1 MAGQI
6 FYRERLNAREG
17 SKTPRYR
24 IVAVS
29 GIDLKVYADHLRMAE
44 LKQLA
49 LATKADLVSLQRGPK
64 HNELVNK
71 QKAEDIAL

>member
-6 FYRERLNAREG
+6 FYRERLKSRDG
-17 SKTPRYR
+17 SKSPRYR

-29 GIDLKVYADHLRMAE
+29 GVDMKVFADHLRMSE

-49 LATKADLVSLQRGPK
+49 LATKSDLVALERGPK
-64 HNELVNK
+64 HQEAKTAV
-71 QKAEDIAL
+71 A

>member
-24 IVAVS
+24 IVAVC
-29 GIDLKVYADHLRMAE
+29 GVDLKVYADHLRMAE
-44 LKQLA
+44 LKQIA
-49 LATKADLVSLQRGPK
+49 MATQADLISLQRGPK
-64 HNELVNK
+64 HQGAHPET
-71 QKAEDIAL
+71 AIAQEA

>member
-6 FYRERLNAREG
+6 FYRERLKSRDG

-29 GIDLKVYADHLRMAE
+29 GVELKVYADHLRMSE

-49 LATKADLVSLQRGPK
+49 LATKADLVALERGPK
-64 HNELVNK
+64 HQGVQPGTSMAKE
-71 QKAEDIAL
+71 A